1 MQNLVFLAIIVAGL
15 ALGIGYMNNQN
26 GVDLWVQQIGV
37 GQTMIDSGPVSNAAV
52 TIFIDRTFGPT
63 AVGDIVTTGFKDL
76 IVECVFRSPDI
87 DVKAG
92 STLICKLIDGPDFK
106 DSNVIAEGIKVLQ
119 SDLPA
124 GTAATIPINTIKNN
138 DVDFVENIV
147 ILIQSPP
154 K

>member
-52 TIFIDRTFGPT
+52 TIFIDRIFGPT

-87 DVKAG
+87 DVKEG

>member
-1 MQNLVFLAIIVAGL
+1 VQNLVFLAIIVAGL

-37 GQTMIDSGPVSNAAV
+37 GQTMIDSGPVSNVAI

-87 DVKAG
+87 DVKEG

>member
-1 MQNLVFLAIIVAGL
+1 VQNLVFLAIIVAGL

-52 TIFIDRTFGPT
+52 TIFIDRIFGPT

-87 DVKAG
+87 DVKEG

>member
-15 ALGIGYMNNQN
+15 ALGVGYMNNQN

-37 GQTMIDSGPVSNAAV
+37 GQTMIDSGPVPNAAL
-52 TIFIDRTFGPT
+52 TILIDRTFGPT
-63 AVGDIVTTGFKDL
+63 AVGDIVTTGFKDF

-87 DVKAG
+87 DVVAG
-92 STLICKLIDGPDFK
+92 STLICKLIDGPDFN
-106 DSNVIAEGIKVLQ
+106 DANVIAEGIKVLQ

-124 GTAATIPINTIKNN
+124 GTAATIPINMIKNN

-147 ILIQSPP
+147 ILIQNPP
-154 K
+154 N